1 MRERGQ
7 EGAAA
12 LLCSILPERRL
23 YHLAL
28 FWLYALAQF
37 LLLSTLITDVGSS
50 VFPLGALLLVSAGS
64 AAGALVLL
72 NRLRPGSAPPA
83 RAQELGLFVHGGV
96 TAIVAWTL
104 FISAGWLGEVAWSAI
119 SLVILMLLFL
129 ASALHARLFDE
140 GAAFFAPM
148 YAGLSWPLLVVV
160 ERIAGS
166 VAALSSLLLDGL
178 TLSGLALALSLAMAI
193 AHVVS
198 IVPIRASL
206 IGSWAASLAMI
217 SMVPAHEALGLMS
230 NGSFGPLDKS
240 IALAGLV
247 IGASTLLLLVVE
259 NLRRAGWRPFG
270 PAPGRPGRRI
280 AGAASTLPA
289 PASPVQD
296 PQRARAPPG
305 SVRSSEATP
314 AGGLENRLEA
324 SYHAAWLRA
333 GCERLDSGDFE
344 GALERLNRAIQLCPG
359 SAIAWNESGVALRRL
374 GRLEE
379 AAERFRRALALDR
392 RYVVAW
398 SNCGNA
404 LMGMGRV
411 DEALRC
417 YDEAIGIDPG
427 YELAWYNKGCALF
440 KLGRAEESIEAFEK
454 AIEAALIRFGARL
467 DEREAGAGGGRAEAP
482 VGAGWGRASGDAR
495 GGPARRWRWGGW
507 RGRREGR
514 PAPVA
519 NAISPAGVRS
529 VARGERPTP
538 GSPSR

>member
-1 MRERGQ
+1 MGERGP
-7 EGAAA
+7 EGPAA

-23 YHLAL
+23 FQLAL

-37 LLLSTLITDVGSS
+37 LLLSALITDVGSS
-50 VFPLGALLLVSAGS
+50 VLPLGALLLVSAGS

-72 NRLRPGSAPPA
+72 NRLRPGSAAPA

-129 ASALHARLFDE
+129 ASALHARLFDD

-148 YAGLSWPLLVVV
+148 LAGLSWPLLVVV
-160 ERIAGS
+160 GRTAGS
-166 VAALSSLLLDGL
+166 VAALSSPLLDGL
-178 TLSGLALALSLAMAI
+178 ILSGLALALSLAI
-193 AHVVS
+193 ATAHAVS
-198 IVPIRASL
+198 IVPVRASL

-217 SMVPAHEALGLMS
+217 LMVPAHEALGLMS

-240 IALAGLV
+240 MALAGLV
-247 IGASTLLLLVVE
+247 IGASTLFLLAVE
-259 NLRRAGWRPFG
+259 NLRRAGWRPLR
-270 PAPGRPGRRI
+270 PAPGRPGRMI
-280 AGAASTLPA
+280 ADAPAPPPA
-289 PASPVQD
+289 PASSVQD
-296 PQRARAPPG
+296 PQRAHAPPG
-305 SVRSSEATP
+305 AAQSSGASP
-314 AGGLENRLEA
+314 AGGLESRLEA

-333 GCERLDSGDFE
+333 GCELLDSGDLE

-374 GRLEE
+374 GRPEE
-379 AAERFRRALALDR
+379 AEERFRRALALDP
-392 RYVVAW
+392 RYVAAW

-417 YDEAIGIDPG
+417 YDEATGIDPG

-440 KLGRAEESIEAFEK
+440 KLGRAEESIEAFER
-454 AIEAALIRFGARL
+454 AIEAALTRFGAIPG
-467 DEREAGAGGGRAEAP
+467 ERGGSAVIGKAGAP
-482 VGAGWGRASGDAR
+482 VGAGRGRASGEAR
-495 GGPARRWRWGGW
+495 DGPARGWRWGGW

-514 PAPVA
+514 SEPMA
-519 NAISPAGVRS
+519 NAVSPAGG
-529 VARGERPTP
+529 A
-538 GSPSR
+538 